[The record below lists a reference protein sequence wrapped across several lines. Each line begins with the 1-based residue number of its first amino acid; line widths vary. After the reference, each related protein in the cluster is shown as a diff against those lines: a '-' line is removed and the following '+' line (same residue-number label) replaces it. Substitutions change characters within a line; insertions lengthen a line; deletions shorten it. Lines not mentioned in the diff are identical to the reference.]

1 VGLNDMIEAPRRGR
15 PPLNAA
21 ATVTTATDGT
31 EAPAAPGRRRR
42 SNVGGHA
49 LKLAA
54 PSRPGF
60 VRRWFNDDKNRLADA
75 EELAY
80 TFVEDPSIK
89 STDAG
94 SRVSRLVGTQANGEP
109 LRSYLMETP
118 VEEYQAGA
126 AEKEAIN
133 AQTDDAIRRGVDT
146 TGQLGTDAY
155 GHGFIKQA

>member
-1 VGLNDMIEAPRRGR
+1 MIEAPRRGR

-75 EELAY
+75 EEFLARCPGSL
-80 TFVEDPSIK
+80 FAIDF
-89 STDAG
+89 AG
-94 SRVSRLVGTQANGEP
+94 
-109 LRSYLMETP
+109 
-118 VEEYQAGA
+118 
-126 AEKEAIN
+126 EA
-133 AQTDDAIRRGVDT
+133 
-146 TGQLGTDAY
+146 
-155 GHGFIKQA
+155 